1 MSSFNPLKSGP
12 VNPQDVAANSLAADL
27 KATQDLRLQM
37 KQDPRAGLKAAAQQ
51 FEALFL
57 QMVLK
62 SMRDATPQDG
72 PFDSDAT
79 RMYTSLA
86 DQQLAQRLSSTG
98 QVGFARLI
106 EQQLGRFMPGPD
118 GTIPLP
124 EAQTQTLLRTGPGTT
139 RPIPASLQNL
149 PASNFTPAGTPVPG
163 SSGVAASQVQA
174 ANAAGLTGISGQG
187 GGNND
192 KQARE
197 FVNRV
202 WPHAV
207 EAAQSTG
214 IPPHF
219 LVAHAALETGWG
231 RSEPRLPNGQPSHNL
246 FGIKA
251 GKSWNGAA
259 VETGTTEYI
268 NGQPQSVQ
276 DKFRAYASYADAFRD
291 YASLLAR
298 PRFAGV
304 LGQQNGT
311 EFARGLQQAGYAT
324 DPMYAEKL
332 SRIINGATLRQA
344 LTG

>member
-1 MSSFNPLKSGP
+1 MSAFNPLKPGA
-12 VNPQDVAANSLAADL
+12 VNPQDVAANNLAADL
-27 KATQDLRLQM
+27 KATQDLRRQI
-37 KQDPRAGLKAAAQQ
+37 KNDPRAGLKAAAQQ
-51 FEALFL
+51 FESLFL

-62 SMRDATPQDG
+62 SMREAMPQDG

-86 DQQLAQRLSSTG
+86 DQQLAQRLSTTG
-98 QVGFARLI
+98 QVGFARMI
-106 EQQLGRFMPGPD
+106 EQQLGRFVPGPD

-124 EAQTQTLLRTGPGTT
+124 EAQAQGVVRTGPGAT
-139 RPIPASLQNL
+139 RPIPASLQSL

-163 SSGVAASQVQA
+163 SNSVAASQVQA
-174 ANAAGLTGISGQG
+174 ANAAGLGAIGSQG
-187 GGNND
+187 GGASD

-214 IPPHF
+214 IPAHF

-251 GKSWNGAA
+251 GKSWSGAA
-259 VETGTTEYI
+259 VETGTTEYV
-268 NGQPQSVQ
+268 NGQAQAVQ
-276 DKFRAYASYADAFRD
+276 DKFRAYGSYAEAFRD
-291 YASLLAR
+291 YAALLSR
-298 PRFAGV
+298 PRFSGV
-304 LGQQNGT
+304 IGQQNGT

-324 DPMYAEKL
+324 DPMYADKL
-332 SRIINGATLRQA
+332 ARIINGATLRQA